1 MKFLLPFILI
11 ISAGFA
17 KPLSLE
23 VIRNTAREL
32 DEVLIAGQKSEG
44 IQANPI
50 ADDSTFIR
58 RSYLNIIGRLPTHDE
73 ARSFLESTEE
83 EKRSQLIDSLVESPG
98 FNSRLF
104 NFWTDLLRVKTN
116 TEHNGLGWH
125 VWLKDAVKN
134 NMPYDK
140 MVKEML
146 AAEGHVAENPA
157 VGYYLRDRGML
168 LDNVSNTVQ
177 VFLGQQIG
185 CAQCHDHPFDDTTQ
199 MEYYQLAAF
208 LGGTDYRFNGGRE
221 KIKDVVFGGSDP
233 NKRSKKSFKNMT
245 KEERRR
251 FALQAK
257 KRKAKTMAKGN
268 EARAISQVFRYHNRN
283 ALADNTKKELKLP
296 ADYQYD
302 DGDAGDVVNP
312 GFLFGLEAKDVKP
325 EQRRNYFAKWVTSP
339 QNPYFT
345 KVIANRM
352 WEYTFGYGI
361 VANPDDWS
369 NSPKP
374 HYPELVDYVEKAM
387 LATDY
392 DLKEFLRILY
402 HTKLFQ
408 REVTIEEP
416 AQGFSFH
423 FTGPILRRLSAEEI
437 RDSFVTLASGNID
450 SNTNN
455 GLEEAWDDY
464 VKSFDFLMSTNSKQ
478 LKEISTAVIEGEK
491 QRRALQKKVS
501 LLRTKAA
508 KARGNGD
515 MAAFRKISDEIKQAQ
530 RMAAKSYKNGK
541 GMNESSLTA
550 KAGPALA
557 RRARP
562 NRPDKPEFRMRASE
576 LPVPAR
582 GGTFLAEF
590 GGSDAES
597 PSSAHTEATVPQT
610 LRLLNGIETSLLTNK
625 KNSFARSLRVI
636 ESPSKRL
643 DFIFLSLFSAFPTEE
658 EKRSFLP
665 EMKTSEATNTFAR
678 SILTSNRFLFV
689 Q

>member
-1 MKFLLPFILI
+1 MKFLLPLI
-11 ISAGFA
+11 ATIPAVFA
-17 KPLSLE
+17 KPLPLD
-23 VIRNTAREL
+23 VVRNTAREL
-32 DEVLIAGQKSEG
+32 DEVLIAGQKTEG
-44 IQANPI
+44 IKANPI
-50 ADDSTFIR
+50 VDDATFVR

-73 ARSFLESTEE
+73 ARSFLESSDD
-83 EKRSQLIDSLVESPG
+83 EKRTQLIDSLVESPG

-125 VWLKDAVKN
+125 VWLKDAVEN
-134 NMPYDK
+134 SMPYDQ
-140 MVKEML
+140 MVGEML

-208 LGGTDYRFNGGRE
+208 LGGTDYRFDGGRE
-221 KIKDVVFGGSDP
+221 KIKEAIGFDP
-233 NKRSKKSFKNMT
+233 DRRPKKPFKNMT
-245 KEERRR
+245 KEERRK

-257 KRKAKTMAKGN
+257 KARERANAKKG
-268 EARAISQVFRYHNRN
+268 EARAIGQVFRYHNRN
-283 ALADNTKKELKLP
+283 ALADNTAKQLKLP
-296 ADYQYD
+296 VDYQYE
-302 DGDAGDVVNP
+302 DGKAGDVVKP
-312 GFLFGLEAKDVKP
+312 GFLFGLDTKDVKP
-325 EQRRNYFAKWVTSP
+325 EQRREYFAKWVTSP
-339 QNPYFT
+339 KNPYFT

-352 WEYTFGYGI
+352 WKYAFGYGL

-387 LATDY
+387 LAADY
-392 DLKEFLRILY
+392 DLKQFLRILY

-408 REVTIEEP
+408 REVTTEEP

-423 FTGPILRRLSAEEI
+423 FEGPILRRLSAEEI
-437 RDSFVTLASGNID
+437 RDSFVTLAAGNID

-478 LKEISTAVIEGEK
+478 LKEISSAVIEGEK

-508 KARGNGD
+508 KARANGN
-515 MAAFRKISDEIKQAQ
+515 MMAFREVSMEIRQAQ
-530 RMAAKSYKNGK
+530 QAAGKGYKKGK
-541 GMNESSLTA
+541 GMRENGAVA
-550 KAGPALA
+550 KSAPALA

-562 NRPDKPEFRMRASE
+562 KRPDQPEFRMRASE

-582 GGTFLAEF
+582 GGTFIAEF

-597 PSSAHTEATVPQT
+597 PSAAHTEATVPQT
-610 LRLLNGIETSLLTNK
+610 LRLLNGLETSLLTNR
-625 KNSFARSLRVI
+625 KNAFARSLRAI

-643 DFIFLSLFSAFPTEE
+643 DFLFLSLYSAFPTED
-658 EKRSFLP
+658 EKKAFLP
-665 EMKTSEATNTFAR
+665 EMKTPEATETFAR
-678 SILTSNRFLFV
+678 AILTSNRFLFV

>member
-1 MKFLLPFILI
+1 MKFLLPLI
-11 ISAGFA
+11 ATIPAVFA
-17 KPLSLE
+17 KPLPLD
-23 VIRNTAREL
+23 VVRNTAREL
-32 DEVLIAGQKSEG
+32 DEVLIAGQKTEG
-44 IQANPI
+44 IKANPI
-50 ADDSTFIR
+50 VDDATFVR

-73 ARSFLESTEE
+73 ARSFLESSDD
-83 EKRSQLIDSLVESPG
+83 EKRTQLIDSLVESPG

-125 VWLKDAVKN
+125 VWLKDAVEN
-134 NMPYDK
+134 SMPYDQ
-140 MVKEML
+140 MVGEML

-208 LGGTDYRFNGGRE
+208 LGGTDYRFDGGRE
-221 KIKDVVFGGSDP
+221 KIKEAIGFDP
-233 NKRSKKSFKNMT
+233 DRRPKKPFKNMT
-245 KEERRR
+245 KEERRK

-257 KRKAKTMAKGN
+257 KARERANAKKG
-268 EARAISQVFRYHNRN
+268 EARAIGQVFRYHNRN
-283 ALADNTKKELKLP
+283 ALADNTAKQLKLP
-296 ADYQYD
+296 VDYQYE
-302 DGDAGDVVNP
+302 DGKAGDVVKP
-312 GFLFGLEAKDVKP
+312 GFLFGLDTKDVKP
-325 EQRRNYFAKWVTSP
+325 EQRREYFAKWVTSP
-339 QNPYFT
+339 KNPYFT

-352 WEYTFGYGI
+352 WKYAFGYGL

-387 LATDY
+387 LAADY
-392 DLKEFLRILY
+392 DLKQFLRILY

-408 REVTIEEP
+408 REVTTEEP
-416 AQGFSFH
+416 AQGFSFQ
-423 FTGPILRRLSAEEI
+423 FEGPILRRLSAEEI
-437 RDSFVTLASGNID
+437 RDSFVTLAAGNID

-464 VKSFDFLMSTNSKQ
+464 VESFDFLMSTNSKQ
-478 LKEISTAVIEGEK
+478 LKEISSAVIEGEK

-508 KARGNGD
+508 KARANGN
-515 MAAFRKISDEIKQAQ
+515 MMAFREVSMEIRQAQ
-530 RMAAKSYKNGK
+530 QAAGKGYKKGK
-541 GMNESSLTA
+541 GMRENGAVA
-550 KAGPALA
+550 KSAPALA

-562 NRPDKPEFRMRASE
+562 KRPDQPEFRMRASE

-582 GGTFLAEF
+582 GGTFIAEF

-597 PSSAHTEATVPQT
+597 PSAAHTEATVPQT
-610 LRLLNGIETSLLTNK
+610 LRLLNGLETSLLTNR
-625 KNSFARSLRVI
+625 KNAFARSLRAI

-643 DFIFLSLFSAFPTEE
+643 DFLFLSLYSAFPTED
-658 EKRSFLP
+658 EKKAFLP
-665 EMKTSEATNTFAR
+665 EMKTPEATETFAR
-678 SILTSNRFLFV
+678 AILTSNRFLFV

>member
-1 MKFLLPFILI
+1 MKFLLPFII
-11 ISAGFA
+11 TIPAVFA
-17 KPLSLE
+17 KPLPLD
-23 VIRNTAREL
+23 VVRNTAREL
-32 DEVLIAGQKSEG
+32 DEVLIAGQKTEG
-44 IQANPI
+44 IKANPI
-50 ADDSTFIR
+50 VDDSTFVR

-73 ARSFLESTEE
+73 ARSFLESTEK
-83 EKRSQLIDSLVESPG
+83 EKRTKLIDSLVESPG
-98 FNSRLF
+98 FNSHLF

-116 TEHNGLGWH
+116 SEHNGLGWH
-125 VWLKDAVKN
+125 VWLKDAVAN

-185 CAQCHDHPFDDTTQ
+185 CAQCHDHPFDETTQ

-208 LGGTDYRFNGGRE
+208 LGGTDYRFDGGRE
-221 KIKDVVFGGSDP
+221 KIKEAIGFDP
-233 NKRSKKSFKNMT
+233 DKRPKKAFKNMT
-245 KEERRR
+245 KEERRK

-257 KRKAKTMAKGN
+257 KAKERAMAKKG
-268 EARAISQVFRYHNRN
+268 EARAIGQVFRYHNRN
-283 ALADNTKKELKLP
+283 ALADNTTRELKLP

-302 DGDAGDVVNP
+302 DGEAGDVVKP
-312 GFLFGLEAKDVKP
+312 GFLFGLDTKDVKP
-325 EQRRNYFAKWVTSP
+325 EQRREYFAKWVTSP
-339 QNPYFT
+339 KNPYFT

-352 WEYTFGYGI
+352 WKYAFGYGL

-387 LATDY
+387 LAADY
-392 DLKEFLRILY
+392 DLKQFLRILY
-402 HTKLFQ
+402 HTNLFQ

-423 FTGPILRRLSAEEI
+423 FEGPTLRRLSAEEI

-455 GLEEAWDDY
+455 GFEEAWDDY

-478 LKEISTAVIEGEK
+478 LKQISTDVIEGEK

-508 KARGNGD
+508 KARENGN
-515 MAAFRKISDEIKQAQ
+515 MEVFRKVSMEIRQAQ
-530 RMAAKSYKNGK
+530 QTGSKGYKKSK
-541 GMNESSLTA
+541 GMNANSATA
-550 KAGPALA
+550 KAAPALA

-562 NRPDKPEFRMRASE
+562 NRPDQPEFRMRASE
-576 LPVPAR
+576 LAVPAR
-582 GGTFLAEF
+582 GGTFIAEF

-597 PSSAHTEATVPQT
+597 PSAAHTEATVPQT
-610 LRLLNGIETSLLTNK
+610 LRLLNGLETSLLTNK
-625 KNSFARSLRVI
+625 KNAFARSLSAI

-643 DFIFLSLFSAFPTEE
+643 DFLFLSLYSAFPTED
-658 EKRSFLP
+658 EKMAFLP
-665 EMKTSEATNTFAR
+665 EIKTPEATETFAR
-678 SILTSNRFLFV
+678 AILTSNRFLFV

>member
-1 MKFLLPFILI
+1 MKFLLPLILTI
-11 ISAGFA
+11 ATSFA

-23 VIRNTAREL
+23 VVRNTAREL
-32 DEVLIAGQKSEG
+32 DEVLMAGQKAEELE
-44 IQANPI
+44 ANPI
-50 ADDSTFIR
+50 VDDPTFIR
-58 RSYLNIIGRLPTHDE
+58 RAYLNIIGRLPTHDE
-73 ARSFLESTEE
+73 ARSFLESTEKG
-83 EKRSQLIDSLVESPG
+83 KRSQLIDSLVESPG

-125 VWLKDAVKN
+125 VWLKDAVEN
-134 NMPYDK
+134 NMPYNE
-140 MVKEML
+140 MVQEML
-146 AAEGHVAENPA
+146 AAEGHIAENPA
-157 VGYYLRDRGML
+157 AGYYLRDRGML

-208 LGGTDYRFNGGRE
+208 LGGTDYRFDGGRE
-221 KIKDVVFGGSDP
+221 KIKETIGFDP
-233 NKRSKKSFKNMT
+233 NRRPKKPFKKMT

-257 KRKAKTMAKGN
+257 KTQERAMAKRN
-268 EARAISQVFRYHNRN
+268 EARAIGQVFRYHNRN
-283 ALADNTKKELKLP
+283 ALADNSQKQLKLP

-302 DGDAGDVVNP
+302 DGDAGDVVKP
-312 GFLFGLEAKDVKP
+312 GFLFGLDAKEVKP
-325 EQRRNYFAKWVTSP
+325 EQRRDYFAKWVTSP
-339 QNPYFT
+339 KNPYFT

-352 WEYTFGYGI
+352 WEYTFGYGL

-369 NSPKP
+369 NSPTP

-392 DLKEFLRILY
+392 DLKQFLRILY
-402 HTKLFQ
+402 HTDLFQ
-408 REVTIEEP
+408 REVTTEEP
-416 AQGFSFH
+416 SQGFSFH
-423 FTGPILRRLSAEEI
+423 FQGPILRRLSAEEI

-464 VKSFDFLMSTNSKQ
+464 VNSFDFLMSTNGKQ
-478 LKEISTAVIEGEK
+478 LKEISAAVIEGEK
-491 QRRALQKKVS
+491 QRRAIQKKIS

-508 KARGNGD
+508 KARDNGN
-515 MAAFRKISDEIKQAQ
+515 MAAFRNISVEIKQVQ
-530 RMAAKSYKNGK
+530 RTAGKSYQNRK
-541 GMNESSLTA
+541 GMSENSLTA
-550 KAGPALA
+550 KAAPALA

-562 NRPDKPEFRMRASE
+562 NRPDQPEFRMRASE

-582 GGTFLAEF
+582 GGTFIAEF

-610 LRLLNGIETSLLTNK
+610 LRLLNGLETSLLTNK
-625 KNSFARSLRVI
+625 KNSFARSLRAF

-643 DFIFLSLFSAFPTEE
+643 DFLFLSLYSAFPTED
-658 EKRSFLP
+658 EKIAFLP
-665 EMKTSEATNTFAR
+665 EMKTSEATETFAR
-678 SILTSNRFLFV
+678 AILTSNRFLFV